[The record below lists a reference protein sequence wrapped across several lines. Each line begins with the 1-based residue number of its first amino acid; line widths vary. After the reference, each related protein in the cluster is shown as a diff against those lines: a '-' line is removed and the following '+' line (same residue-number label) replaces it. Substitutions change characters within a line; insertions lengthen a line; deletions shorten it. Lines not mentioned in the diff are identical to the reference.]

1 MDSYSARVDLK
12 HGAGQANQ
20 ERIMSD
26 EIQDTGQDASLEQAA
41 TDVRSVQTAELV
53 PDSIERDRDS
63 VELALRFVVGLLSLG
78 GDEAGRRLQEMQH
91 RLDADPAL
99 WSAQAAAGDKT
110 LRRRA
115 WHLGVGLARR
125 GQRRLRRGIRRS
137 YDLSLRAMDRVSS
150 SPGGRGAGFVTRPVR
165 KPIEARLAHW
175 RRQAA
180 LIQWEGELE
189 EQKGRALARGT
200 LVTLIQEV
208 MDELATNP
216 ELQEFVG
223 SLIGQ
228 QGVGMATS
236 VMDNARS
243 VTLTAD
249 DAADGLLRW
258 LLRRTPRSELP
269 PSPVEGQPQTMYEP
283 TARVEGGA
291 PDVD

>member
-1 MDSYSARVDLK
+1 
-12 HGAGQANQ
+12 
-20 ERIMSD
+20 MSD
-26 EIQDTGQDASLEQAA
+26 EIQDRSQEPASEQAGVYA
-41 TDVRSVQTAELV
+41 QPAQIPEL
-53 PDSIERDRDS
+53 DHDS
-63 VELALRFVVGLLSLG
+63 VELALRFVVGLLALG
-78 GDEAGRRLQEMQH
+78 GDEAARRLQEMQ
-91 RLDADPAL
+91 RQLDADPTL
-99 WSAQAAAGDKT
+99 WSSQAPVGDKT
-110 LRRRA
+110 LHRQA
-115 WHLGVGLARR
+115 WHLGVGLMRR

-150 SPGGRGAGFVTRPVR
+150 TPGGRGAGYVARPVR
-165 KPIEARLAHW
+165 KPIEARVAHW

-180 LIQWEGELE
+180 LIQREGELE
-189 EQKGRALARGT
+189 EQQGRALASGT

-216 ELQEFVG
+216 ELQEFVE

-228 QGVGMATS
+228 QGMGMATS

-258 LLRRTPRSELP
+258 LLRRTPRRELP